1 MLLRT
6 RVPSIDSAP
15 VAAVKGYEHLQ
26 ASSVAV
32 LRWLNAA
39 GVDFVLVGAV
49 ARCVRGDSAAQ
60 GPVAVVPAPYGRNL
74 DRLTRALNAVHARHR
89 SPAVISG
96 AALQPHARAALQ
108 RFTPEELVR
117 PEHWSLSCGDHDLD
131 IEGRAEGSPSF
142 QELLYEAV
150 RIELAEGV
158 SAEVASPEDIEHYSH
173 VRRTGI
179 TPQMLVTRAS

>member
-15 VAAVKGYEHLQ
+15 VAAVKGYEHLP
-26 ASSVAV
+26 ASSIAV
-32 LRWLNAA
+32 LRWLNVA
-39 GVDFVLVGAV
+39 GVDFVLVGAL
-49 ARCVRGDSAAQ
+49 ARAVRGDSAAK
-60 GPVAVVPAPYGRNL
+60 GPAAIVPAPYGRNL
-74 DRLTRALNAVHARHR
+74 DRLARALNAVHARHR
-89 SPAVISG
+89 APA
-96 AALQPHARAALQ
+96 AALGIALSPHGRAAAQ

-117 PEHWSLSCGDHDLD
+117 PEHWSLSCGEHELD
-131 IEGRAEGSPSF
+131 IEGRPSGSPSF

-150 RIELAEGV
+150 RIELADGV
-158 SAEVASPEDIEHYSH
+158 IAEVASPEDIEHYSH